1 MENNDILIK
10 SSSILKKEDAALK
23 FDSTQTINTDSY
35 HKEELLLNKAIIINA
50 IIMIWIG
57 IITIIGFTIAYIL
70 GCTDNIFVSFAGVF
84 IDFFSGTI
92 LYLVNNSTKT
102 KNEYF
107 KESAKVDS
115 EKRIISLIEKCED
128 EKFKQKQID
137 KLVEN
142 YCNK

>member
-1 MENNDILIK
+1 
-10 SSSILKKEDAALK
+10 
-23 FDSTQTINTDSY
+23 
-35 HKEELLLNKAIIINA
+35 
-50 IIMIWIG
+50 MIWVG
-57 IITIIGFTIAYIL
+57 IITIIVCIACYIFKL
-70 GCTDNIFVSFAGVF
+70 TDNFYIGISGVF

-115 EKRIISLIEKCED
+115 ERRIVKLIESSTD
-128 EKFKQKQID
+128 ETFRQKQIA

-142 YCNK
+142 YCQGK